1 MPIIP
6 DVVGITSNQRLRT
19 LAAERVPGASLRFFR
34 VVFAAVVA
42 ISALRLLILDWTST
56 LYSNPTI
63 HFAYSGLG
71 WVPVLPSTLMRIQVA
86 AIAIAAVAVAFGFM
100 YRYSIALVW
109 FLFSWMEFTEA
120 TVYLNHYWFIS
131 VMSFLMIFLPL
142 DSRGTVPRGTLWMV
156 RFQVGVVYIF
166 AGLAKINTDWL
177 LQGLPMA
184 LWLPGRTDL
193 PIVGPML
200 NHQSVA
206 IALAWGGAI
215 FDCAVVWFLLWRRT
229 RLWAWLCVVAFHIAT
244 FILFPPIG
252 VFPFLMVAA
261 SLVFFEPDW
270 PIELA
275 GRVTGW
281 LAGRQVMPD
290 AFARRL
296 ESAGQARMAK
306 PDESDRPARAARPI
320 RRLTFAAAILWV
332 SIQILLPLRQYLI
345 PGDARWTG
353 EGFRFGWN
361 VLAVERAGDVTFR
374 VTDTTTG
381 RTRSVPV
388 DTMLTT
394 QQRRVV
400 PVEPELIRQA
410 AHHLADVEAERLG
423 IDRDQVAV
431 RADAFVSVNG
441 RRARRL
447 IDPKVDLAAE
457 PAGYWHQSWIL
468 PGP

>member
-1 MPIIP
+1 
-6 DVVGITSNQRLRT
+6 
-19 LAAERVPGASLRFFR
+19 
-34 VVFAAVVA
+34 
-42 ISALRLLILDWTST
+42 
-56 LYSNPTI
+56 
-63 HFAYSGLG
+63 
-71 WVPVLPSTLMRIQVA
+71 
-86 AIAIAAVAVAFGFM
+86 
-100 YRYSIALVW
+100 
-109 FLFSWMEFTEA
+109 
-120 TVYLNHYWFIS
+120 
-131 VMSFLMIFLPL
+131 
-142 DSRGTVPRGTLWMV
+142 
-156 RFQVGVVYIF
+156 
-166 AGLAKINTDWL
+166 
-177 LQGLPMA
+177 
-184 LWLPGRTDL
+184 
-193 PIVGPML
+193 
-200 NHQSVA
+200 
-206 IALAWGGAI
+206 
-215 FDCAVVWFLLWRRT
+215 
-229 RLWAWLCVVAFHIAT
+229 
-244 FILFPPIG
+244 
-252 VFPFLMVAA
+252 
-261 SLVFFEPDW
+261 
-270 PIELA
+270 
-275 GRVTGW
+275 
-281 LAGRQVMPD
+281 
-290 AFARRL
+290 
-296 ESAGQARMAK
+296 MAK

-320 RRLTFAAAILWV
+320 GRLTFAAAILWV